1 MNVKQ
6 TISATDQEIAEILM
20 DKADTQDE
28 IVLIEAVIQ
37 TERGL
42 ETGTLISV
50 KVNTVGEL
58 A

>member
-1 MNVKQ
+1 MNIKQ

>member
-1 MNVKQ
+1 MNIKQ

-28 IVLIEAVIQ
+28 IVSIEAVIQ